1 VTGRNDLSAVL
12 SAIALATAE
21 ALTKAE
27 AKNQKDR
34 SFLLICAFSGA
45 TPGMI

>member
-1 VTGRNDLSAVL
+1 LSTVL

-21 ALTKAE
+21 ALAEAE

-34 SFLLICAFSGA
+34 SFFLICTTGYRIS
-45 TPGMI
+45 